1 MWWITKTFSLHW
13 AQTKDR
19 KYFFLVNIT
28 SLTWIVLLWSGNSV
42 IFPGIQ
48 LRSTHMCTKKTNKS
62 SGCQL
67 TVFPRS
73 WFVLWE
79 FSKMS
84 SKLKSK
90 RLRSLSTLQ
99 NPISV
104 HTCKS
109 HVIWNICLQNAI
121 KNAWEKNARVAWSC
135 SLSFVNLHSNKQ
147 LRTKT
152 KRSKCCRSRKSK
164 MPLCLSFIPNWSS
177 MQGSFLYLYF
187 ICAIFRI
194 IFRFAGW
201 EYFQEGFFF
210 GKSNR

>member
-1 MWWITKTFSLHW
+1 M
-13 AQTKDR
+13 
-19 KYFFLVNIT
+19 
-28 SLTWIVLLWSGNSV
+28 

-109 HVIWNICLQNAI
+109 HVVWNICLQNAI

-152 KRSKCCRSRKSK
+152 KRSKCCRSWKSK

>member
-67 TVFPRS
+67 TVFPKS

-99 NPISV
+99 NLISV

-109 HVIWNICLQNAI
+109 HVVWNICLQNAI

-135 SLSFVNLHSNKQ
+135 SLSFVNLHSSKQ

-164 MPLCLSFIPNWSS
+164 MPLCLSFIPNRSS

-194 IFRFAGW
+194 IFRFAG
-201 EYFQEGFFF
+201 
-210 GKSNR
+210 